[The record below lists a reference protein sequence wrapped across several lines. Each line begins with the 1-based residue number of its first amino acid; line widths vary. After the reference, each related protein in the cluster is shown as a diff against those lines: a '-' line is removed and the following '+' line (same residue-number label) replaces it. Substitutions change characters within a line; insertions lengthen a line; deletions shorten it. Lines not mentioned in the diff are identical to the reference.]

1 MSEPVVFVDP
11 VAVSA
16 KAPFGANPRGQR
28 SFSFTSY
35 SGPTMYP
42 SRERFDDQPFI
53 TGFSYG
59 IRVCLT
65 RAKE

>member
-1 MSEPVVFVDP
+1 MPEPVMVLDP
-11 VAVSA
+11 VSVSA
-16 KAPFGANPRGQR
+16 KLPFGSSPRVQR

-59 IRVCLT
+59 LRVCLT
-65 RAKE
+65 RIKE